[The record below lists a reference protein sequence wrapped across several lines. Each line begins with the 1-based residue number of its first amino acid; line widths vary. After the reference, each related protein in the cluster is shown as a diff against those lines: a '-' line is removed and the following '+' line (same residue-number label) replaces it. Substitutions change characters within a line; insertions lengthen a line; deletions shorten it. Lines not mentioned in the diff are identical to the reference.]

1 MKIKVMSKQYPTSD
15 FELNALLNELV
26 SSVQTA
32 LADNLIGVYLQ
43 GSFAVGD
50 WDIDSDVDFLI
61 AINQEMSETQLSALQ
76 TMHGR
81 IFDLKSNWAQHL
93 EGSYFP
99 QNILRKVRD
108 QRTELWYLNNTSRE
122 LVWSKH
128 DDTKVVRWV
137 VREYGIALYGPP
149 PNTLIDPV
157 SADELRQEIVKKMQ
171 AWEQEIFADPEAVNN
186 RWYQPY
192 IVLSFCRMLH
202 TLQTGRIWSK
212 IAGANW
218 AKEALD
224 HSWKG
229 LIQRAW
235 DERPN
240 PSLKSQQKADP
251 ADVKSTLDFV
261 QYALLV
267 ATKPGT

>member
-1 MKIKVMSKQYPTSD
+1 MSKQYPTSD
-15 FELNALLNELV
+15 LELNTILNELTL
-26 SSVQTA
+26 SVQAA

-61 AINQEMSETQLSALQ
+61 AINQEISETQLLDLQ
-76 TMHGR
+76 KMHGR
-81 IFDLKSNWAQHL
+81 MYDLKSNWAQHL

-99 QNILRKVRD
+99 KDILRQASD
-108 QRTELWYLNNTSRE
+108 QRVELSYLNNTSRE

-128 DDTKVVRWV
+128 DDTQVVRWV
-137 VREYGIALYGPP
+137 VREYGITLYGPP

-157 SADELRQEIVKKMQ
+157 SADDLRQEIVKKMQ
-171 AWEQEIFADPEAVNN
+171 AWVQEIFADPEAVNN

-202 TLQTGRIWSK
+202 TLHSGRVWSK

-218 AKEALD
+218 AKEALA
-224 HSWKG
+224 HSWEG

-240 PSLKSQQKADP
+240 PSLKSQQKADS

-261 QYALLV
+261 QYALLI

>member
-1 MKIKVMSKQYPTSD
+1 MSKQYPTSYP
-15 FELNALLNELV
+15 ELNGILDELV

-32 LADNLIGVYLQ
+32 LADNLCGVYLS

-50 WDIDSDVDFLI
+50 SDIDSDVDFLI
-61 AINQEMSETQLSALQ
+61 AVNREISETELLALQ

-81 IFDLKSNWAQHL
+81 IYDLKSDWAKHL
-93 EGSYFP
+93 EGAYFP
-99 QNILRKVRD
+99 KDILRRANDTRV
-108 QRTELWYLNNTSRE
+108 ELWYLNNTSRE
-122 LVWSKH
+122 LVWSNH
-128 DDTKVVRWV
+128 DDTQIVRWV
-137 VREYGIALYGPP
+137 VREYGLALYGPM

-157 SADELRQEIVKKMQ
+157 SADDLRQEILKKMQ
-171 AWEQEIFADPEAVNN
+171 AWTQQIFADPEEMNN

-192 IVLSFCRMLH
+192 VVLSYCRMLH

-218 AKEALD
+218 AKETLD
-224 HSWKG
+224 HNWEG

-240 PSLKSQQKADP
+240 PSLKSQQKGDP
-251 ADVKSTLDFV
+251 ADVKSTFDFV
-261 QYALLV
+261 KYALLV

>member
-1 MKIKVMSKQYPTSD
+1 MHGRVAISY
-15 FELNALLNELV
+15 
-26 SSVQTA
+26 
-32 LADNLIGVYLQ
+32 NLIGVYLQ

-61 AINQEMSETQLSALQ
+61 AINQEISETELLALQ
-76 TMHGR
+76 KMHGR
-81 IFDLKSNWAQHL
+81 IYNLKSNWAQHL

-99 QNILRKVRD
+99 IDILRQAND
-108 QRTELWYLNNTSRE
+108 QRFEFWYLNNTSRE

-128 DDTKVVRWV
+128 DDTKVVRWA

-149 PNTLIDPV
+149 PNTLIKPV
-157 SADELRQEIVKKMQ
+157 SAVDLRQEISKKMQ
-171 AWEQEIFADPEAVNN
+171 DWAQEIFADPEAVNN

-192 IVLSFCRMLH
+192 VVLSFCRMLH
-202 TLQTGRIWSK
+202 TLQTGRVWSK

-224 HSWKG
+224 HSWEG

-240 PSLKSQQKADP
+240 PSLKSQQNADL